1 MPKTWDQM
9 TQAEKIE
16 DLRRDVLMLIDALNG
31 TRRSS
36 ELLANHIDDAKNKAN
51 SALKAV
57 AELQAQRGNSRADG

>member
-1 MPKTWDQM
+1 MAKTWEQM

-36 ELLANHIDDAKNKAN
+36 AILANHIDDAKNKAN
-51 SALKAV
+51 AASKAV
-57 AELQAQRGNSRADG
+57 AELQARLETG